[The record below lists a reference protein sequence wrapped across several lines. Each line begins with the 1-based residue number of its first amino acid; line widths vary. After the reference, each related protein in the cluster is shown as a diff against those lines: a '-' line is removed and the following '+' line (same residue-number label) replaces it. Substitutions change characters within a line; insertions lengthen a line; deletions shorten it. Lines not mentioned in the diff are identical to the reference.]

1 MAEKPLRKNELGVI
15 ALLSGM
21 IRQYKETNT
30 LDDVHNLICKTSDEI
45 LDICEGETPK
55 QNESNFSIPVVIGST
70 TMYKAVFSF
79 KKSHS
84 SGGLGRWVKEIEII
98 EAKNEAELKEK
109 IAAYTNN
116 DHCGYHEYIKL
127 VSINSM

>member
-55 QNESNFSIPVVIGST
+55 QTESNFSIPVV
-70 TMYKAVFSF
+70 VFSEERA
-79 KKSHS
+79 KVCK
-84 SGGLGRWVKEIEII
+84 RDECWKECVTWI
-98 EAKNEAELKEK
+98 
-109 IAAYTNN
+109 N
-116 DHCGYHEYIKL
+116 DCRCIKDCDL
-127 VSINSM
+127 HKQT

>member
-55 QNESNFSIPVVIGST
+55 QTESNFAIPVVIESVCDYCEKPIDLEKDSIVCG
-70 TMYKAVFSF
+70 VC
-79 KKSHS
+79 
-84 SGGLGRWVKEIEII
+84 R
-98 EAKNEAELKEK
+98 EK
-109 IAAYTNN
+109 I
-116 DHCGYHEYIKL
+116 GF
-127 VSINSM
+127 

>member
-55 QNESNFSIPVVIGST
+55 QTESNFSIPVVVNWVALKDEQPPKNDVYYCYGHGKKPHICN
-70 TMYKAVFSF
+70 YKDGTWWRQPWSKQIVGIT
-79 KKSHS
+79 HWRR
-84 SGGLGRWVKEIEII
+84 LPEPPC
-98 EAKNEAELKEK
+98 L
-109 IAAYTNN
+109 
-116 DHCGYHEYIKL
+116 
-127 VSINSM
+127 